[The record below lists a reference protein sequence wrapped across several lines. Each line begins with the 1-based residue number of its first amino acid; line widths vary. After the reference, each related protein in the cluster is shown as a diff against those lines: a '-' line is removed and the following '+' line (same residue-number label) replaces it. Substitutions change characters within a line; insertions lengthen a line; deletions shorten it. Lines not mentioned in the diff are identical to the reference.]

1 MACSSLQLHSDME
14 GTPPQ
19 AKQRYTVHSATAGPP
34 SRQEGRPVSAGGHCH
49 KSTVTFAAGRRF
61 YSAPP
66 QKKKKQPNNKQTTTT
81 KNKKTHTHTKTTP
94 LQQQKFHPCL
104 QLRKNRSE
112 AAKVQVVFA
121 APNLFCRVL
130 RARKAFIF
138 VAVKKL
144 SSSL

>member
-66 QKKKKQPNNKQTTTT
+66 KKTKKKTNNKQTTTT
-81 KNKKTHTHTKTTP
+81 KNKKTHTHTQKQRLCSNKSSTHACSCGKTDLR
-94 LQQQKFHPCL
+94 LQRYRSCL
-104 QLRKNRSE
+104 QH
-112 AAKVQVVFA
+112 QICFA
-121 APNLFCRVL
+121 EFCEHGRHLF
-130 RARKAFIF
+130 
-138 VAVKKL
+138 L
-144 SSSL
+144 SL